1 MIFDTLSTDL
11 QNVLLQN
18 FDLQGKL
25 YLIFIVLSFSLIYKF
40 YWKPYQ
46 EKATPFWS
54 MGILRVILTTSST
67 IFLWLSPLMVLYITP
82 QNSVWNFLDMLLSI
96 YVPVL
101 LLVLVVTT
109 MDMLFFGTH
118 FLMNMAGMDSNDPKV
133 KLFLSKIN
141 KRGKFE

>member
-1 MIFDTLSTDL
+1 
-11 QNVLLQN
+11 
-18 FDLQGKL
+18 
-25 YLIFIVLSFSLIYKF
+25 
-40 YWKPYQ
+40 
-46 EKATPFWS
+46 
-54 MGILRVILTTSST
+54 
-67 IFLWLSPLMVLYITP
+67 MVLYITP